1 MKNKEISVCSFNCQC
16 TAGYGNKS
24 LLPILDVVGAENLET
39 QSSVY
44 IFNEL
49 YKAND
54 FSNFKEK
61 LKELDYIVVEDSR
74 DAKRGENQVL
84 IAISKQLG
92 DIELVD
98 IEYPIDSER
107 NEPDFLSVILKINGE
122 DYAIVGAR
130 IKWHGQRVYNEK
142 TGRYGY
148 KITEDT
154 FKNRMTEFKF
164 LMNHLD
170 QLKERGIEK
179 IIIGADWNTAK
190 SRYPEGQELSEESIE
205 AAYEGYLQKHYNYE
219 KIKLAFE
226 ERGFFV
232 VTPDNEIGSIRN
244 KSGAI
249 SAIKLDHIMVNFGD
263 VVETKYV
270 FDQKGVSDHAMI
282 TAKIIL

>member
-24 LLPILDVVGAENLET
+24 LLPILDVVGAENLKT
-39 QSSVY
+39 KSSVY

-49 YKAND
+49 YKTKD
-54 FSNFKEK
+54 FPKFKEK

-74 DAKRGENQVL
+74 DAKRGENHVL
-84 IAISKQLG
+84 VAIDKELG
-92 DIELVD
+92 VD
-98 IEYPIDSER
+98 IVEYIHSNSDSEQ
-107 NEPDFLSVILKINGE
+107 PDFLSVVLKINGE

-190 SRYPEGQELSEESIE
+190 SRHPEGQELSEESIE

-249 SAIKLDHIMVNFGD
+249 SAIKLDHVMVNFGD

-282 TAKIIL
+282 TAKIML